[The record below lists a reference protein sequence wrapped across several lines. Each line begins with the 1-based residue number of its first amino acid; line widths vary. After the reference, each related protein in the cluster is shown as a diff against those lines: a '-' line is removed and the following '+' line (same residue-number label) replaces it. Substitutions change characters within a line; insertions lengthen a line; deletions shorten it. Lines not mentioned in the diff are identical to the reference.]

1 MLKFKRKE
9 SILKRFH
16 RRINRKY
23 IAQLPRHSRKP
34 YWCRDIM
41 YIKAMRLDIRIKC
54 HSCRE
59 NLSYLRYL
67 GMETSG
73 SHLDIKGYIPC
84 GDICAECKNYM
95 RGGTRIY

>member
-23 IAQLPRHSRKP
+23 IARLPRHSRKP
-34 YWCRDIM
+34 YRYREIM

-59 NLSYLRYL
+59 NISYLRMVTPNL
-67 GMETSG
+67 
-73 SHLDIKGYIPC
+73 HLDIKGYMPY
-84 GDICAECKNYM
+84 GRGCAMCKSYM
-95 RGGTRIY
+95 RGGTRTY